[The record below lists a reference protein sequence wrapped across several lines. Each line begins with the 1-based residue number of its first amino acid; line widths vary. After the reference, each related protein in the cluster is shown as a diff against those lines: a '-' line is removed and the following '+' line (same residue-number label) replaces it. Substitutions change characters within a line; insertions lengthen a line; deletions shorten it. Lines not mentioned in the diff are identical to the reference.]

1 MERNGN
7 IVTYT
12 TEELDAMIARGESK
26 TDWARLDAK
35 TEEEL
40 AADMAS
46 DPAWD
51 GVPEDWVSK
60 GRLVRGLSGGK
71 RDKKR

>member
-1 MERNGN
+1 MRKKGD
-7 IVTYT
+7 IVSYT
-12 TEELDAMIARGESK
+12 AEELKAMLARGESE
-26 TDWARLDAK
+26 TDWARVDAK

-51 GVPEDWVSK
+51 GVP
-60 GRLVRGLSGGK
+60 
-71 RDKKR
+71 